1 MFAYVRSEDIA
12 IEADSKLTERHQTTI
27 PASIRDALHLRSGD
41 RIHYTLLSTGEV
53 LLSKYSEATE
63 DGVMRSFLDF
73 LSQDVANNPQ
83 TLKMLDLSRGYELVD
98 GIDVNLDDEISDED

>member
-27 PASIRDALHLRSGD
+27 PASIRDALHLCSGD

-83 TLKMLDLSRGYELVD
+83 TLKKLDLSRGYELVD

>member
-1 MFAYVRSEDIA
+1 M
-12 IEADSKLTERHQTTI
+12 
-27 PASIRDALHLRSGD
+27 RSG
-41 RIHYTLLSTGEV
+41 TLYIFAVVIVFITHCFPRDEV

-83 TLKMLDLSRGYELVD
+83 TLKKLDLSRGYELVD